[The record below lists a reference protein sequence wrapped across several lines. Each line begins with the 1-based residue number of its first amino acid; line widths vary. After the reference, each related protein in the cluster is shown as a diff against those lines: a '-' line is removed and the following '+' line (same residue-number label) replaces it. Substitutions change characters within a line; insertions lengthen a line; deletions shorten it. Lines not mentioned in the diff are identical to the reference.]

1 MAEDGWTQGVWQ
13 EEPGFARLLINSLE
27 RLGITERPRC
37 FSREYEQ
44 LGTLRCRVVL
54 SVARSNRHTDIEPWR
69 MTAIGFRHR
78 ATYPLALRKALR
90 YLCRIYEEHLA
101 PTPMRY
107 FPPAIRTPVWQARM
121 RNLERRRHQEDLLY
135 HIVSYLVSL
144 DKLFDDQAK
153 LLREQ
158 ISRAE
163 QAEVTVRMHQ
173 VRVAQAEARI
183 ATAISSEVVAH
194 ESLRRIQD
202 QRMQEWTNSGTPA
215 PAIGEA
221 QVLLGTPLVG
231 WGGTI
236 EAPPTPPVVTEQP
249 ATTAEVAAKPQGNGN
264 PKGEDEDELLIPLEV
279 HSTPEEGS
287 LRE

>member
-1 MAEDGWTQGVWQ
+1 M
-13 EEPGFARLLINSLE
+13 
-27 RLGITERPRC
+27 
-37 FSREYEQ
+37 
-44 LGTLRCRVVL
+44 
-54 SVARSNRHTDIEPWR
+54 
-69 MTAIGFRHR
+69 
-78 ATYPLALRKALR
+78 
-90 YLCRIYEEHLA
+90 
-101 PTPMRY
+101 
-107 FPPAIRTPVWQARM
+107 
-121 RNLERRRHQEDLLY
+121 LY
-135 HIVSYLVSL
+135 HIFAYLIFL

-163 QAEVTVRMHQ
+163 QTEVTVRMHQ
-173 VRVAQAEARI
+173 VRVAQAEART

-202 QRMQEWTNSGTPA
+202 QRMQEWTNSGTPV

-236 EAPPTPPVVTEQP
+236 EAPPAPPVVTDQP
-249 ATTAEVAAKPQGNGN
+249 TATAEAAAQPQENGN
-264 PKGEDEDELLIPLEV
+264 PEGEDDDELLILLEV

-287 LRE
+287 PRE